1 MAAHRE
7 REGAAPAQPRVAG
20 PAICS
25 DSNCDSPRGLVRR
38 PARGCAVTAP
48 VTDRRRKRLRRTRA
62 ASLLAPGKSA
72 GRRHDPRTPLG
83 FFAADRCRGGLVAH
97 LPVRAMRAVGAPQ
110 DRLGEGTEWPPWRA
124 RKGSFRG
131 IASFGRRH
139 LAQPIDHSPMCDD
152 WKVRIAN
159 IVQQVPAD
167 KAIEYRQ
174 LADLAGVAKT
184 YCRAFPRVLSQLPPD
199 VAMRAQPSGAVP
211 AERRWAGDELFDV
224 RPKFGA

>member
-1 MAAHRE
+1 
-7 REGAAPAQPRVAG
+7 
-20 PAICS
+20 
-25 DSNCDSPRGLVRR
+25 
-38 PARGCAVTAP
+38 
-48 VTDRRRKRLRRTRA
+48 
-62 ASLLAPGKSA
+62 
-72 GRRHDPRTPLG
+72 
-83 FFAADRCRGGLVAH
+83 
-97 LPVRAMRAVGAPQ
+97 
-110 DRLGEGTEWPPWRA
+110 
-124 RKGSFRG
+124 
-131 IASFGRRH
+131 
-139 LAQPIDHSPMCDD
+139 MCDD